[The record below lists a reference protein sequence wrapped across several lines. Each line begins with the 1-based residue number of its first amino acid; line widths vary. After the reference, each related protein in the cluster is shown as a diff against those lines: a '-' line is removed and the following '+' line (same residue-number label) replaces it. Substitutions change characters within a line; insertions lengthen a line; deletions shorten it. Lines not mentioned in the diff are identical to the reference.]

1 MDKTLFQTIP
11 LWLIFVATVGFILLA
26 VETGF
31 RAGVLHARKSEDAR
45 EASID
50 PLMGSTLGLLAFL
63 LAFTFGMAT
72 SRYDAR
78 RQLVVDDA
86 VAIGTVSLRAQQ
98 LPEPHRN
105 DMRALLREYVDVRI
119 NAALG
124 QEPLPRALLR
134 TDEIQ
139 DELWARAVTL
149 GQEAPAIPSAAA
161 FGQAL
166 IQMFEVHTKRVAAGL
181 HNSIPTT
188 IWLALYSL
196 AALALAITGY
206 RAGLSGRR
214 SLTVTV
220 VLALAFA
227 AVFHL
232 IADLDRPDE
241 GYLTV
246 SQQALSDLQT
256 RLHRK

>member
-31 RAGVLHARKSEDAR
+31 RAGVFHARKSEDAR
-45 EASID
+45 QASID

-72 SRYDAR
+72 S
-78 RQLVVDDA
+78 
-86 VAIGTVSLRAQQ
+86 VAIRTASLRAQQ

-105 DMRALLREYVDVRI
+105 DVRALLREYVDVRV

-124 QEPLPRALLR
+124 QEPLARALVR
-134 TDEIQ
+134 TDELQ

-149 GQEAPAIPSAAA
+149 GQETPPIPSAAA

-166 IQMFEVHTKRVAAGL
+166 IQMFEVHSKRVATGL
-181 HNSIPTT
+181 HNSIPTP
-188 IWLALYSL
+188 IWLALYGL
-196 AALALAITGY
+196 TALALAITGY
-206 RAGLSGRR
+206 RAGIAGRR
-214 SLTVTV
+214 SFAVTV
-220 VLALAFA
+220 VLAMAFA
-227 AVFHL
+227 AVFLL

-241 GYLTV
+241 GFLTV
-246 SQQALSDLQT
+246 SQQSLSDLQT
-256 RLHRK
+256 SLHRK